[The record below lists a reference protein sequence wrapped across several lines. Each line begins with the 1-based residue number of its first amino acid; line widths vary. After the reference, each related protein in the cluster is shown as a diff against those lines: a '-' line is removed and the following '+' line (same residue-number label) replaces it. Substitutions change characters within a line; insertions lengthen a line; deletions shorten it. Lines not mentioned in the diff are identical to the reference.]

1 VQVEVAVFISANSI
15 HQAVFQLDP
24 DGGAALGE
32 GIWKREVDVC
42 VIIFV
47 LEPISAPA
55 PKTRTGQDRAE
66 QRRAGQGRTG
76 QDRAGQGKKNVSGSR
91 YSASLPLYTCVLYVR
106 VRVKRQ
112 SADGEN
118 AEVTHGSGVVL
129 KTIGEVEV
137 G

>member
-55 PKTRTGQDRAE
+55 PKTRTGQDRTG
-66 QRRAGQGRTG
+66 QDRAGQGRTG
-76 QDRAGQGKKNVSGSR
+76 QGRKNVSGSR